1 MREVA
6 KVYRRL
12 TRATPSI
19 ASYNSLWL
27 GPDHLLIL
35 SSTGYNETYRR
46 IQFSNIQAIFTL
58 ESERRSSWALVWGVV
73 SGICAL
79 VLVASLITGRTP
91 VFSAVFTAVGLIALL
106 WNHLLGPGCH
116 VHVITNVQTLR
127 LPSLV
132 RKKRARRVLGT
143 LAPLIE
149 AAQRDLLP
157 PATPVAPVEEDL
169 SAEPP
174 VAS

>member
-1 MREVA
+1 MKDAA
-6 KVYRRL
+6 KLYRRL

-27 GPDHLLIL
+27 GADHLLIVN
-35 SSTGYNETYRR
+35 STGYHETYRR
-46 IQFSNIQAIFTL
+46 IQFSDIQAIFTL

-91 VFSAVFTAVGLIALL
+91 MFSAAFTAAGLVALL

-132 RKKRARRVLGT
+132 RKKRARRALGT

-157 PATPVAPVEEDL
+157 PPALVVPVEENL